1 MNPLIAKLKKYGNIS
16 PEVEQAIEKRV
27 NSQSKK
33 KYSHFLKQGQTISS
47 LFIIEKGLARAYFS
61 NKGKE
66 VNSWF
71 VVEGVIAGSILPLY
85 AQKPSFEAIEFL
97 EDSEIHSISADALE
111 ELYRDF
117 PELNL
122 IGRKVAEEL
131 CAILEERITSLH
143 VESAEER
150 YHALMATYPNL
161 QQRINLGHIAS
172 YLGITQETLS
182 RIRKR

>member
-1 MNPLIAKLKKYGNIS
+1 MNPLITKLKEYGNIS
-16 PEVEQAIEKRV
+16 PEVELAFEKRI
-27 NSQSKK
+27 NSHSKK
-33 KYSHFLKQGQTISS
+33 KSSHFLRQGQIISS

-61 NKGKE
+61 SKGKE

-71 VVEGVIAGSILPLY
+71 VDEGVIAGSILPLY
-85 AQKPSFEAIEFL
+85 SQKPSFEAIQFL
-97 EDSEIHSISADALE
+97 EDSVIHSISADALE
-111 ELYRDF
+111 DLYKGF

-150 YHALMATYPNL
+150 YHSLITAYPNL
-161 QQRINLGHIAS
+161 PQRINLGHIAS
-172 YLGITQETLS
+172 YLGISQETLS

>member
-1 MNPLIAKLKKYGNIS
+1 MNHLITKLKAYGNIS
-16 PEVEQAIEKRV
+16 PEAGQALAKGI
-27 NSQSKK
+27 NSHSKK
-33 KYSHFLKQGQTISS
+33 KSSHFLKQGQVISS
-47 LFIIEKGLARAYFS
+47 LFIIEKGLARAYFN

-71 VVEGVIAGSILPLY
+71 VTEGIIAGSILPLY
-85 AQKPSFEAIEFL
+85 NQKPSFESIQFL
-97 EDSEIHSISADALE
+97 EDSVIHSISADALE
-111 ELYRDF
+111 ELYREF

-131 CAILEERITSLH
+131 CTILEERIISLH

-150 YHALMATYPNL
+150 YHALISGYPNL
-161 QQRINLGHIAS
+161 LQRVNLGHIAS